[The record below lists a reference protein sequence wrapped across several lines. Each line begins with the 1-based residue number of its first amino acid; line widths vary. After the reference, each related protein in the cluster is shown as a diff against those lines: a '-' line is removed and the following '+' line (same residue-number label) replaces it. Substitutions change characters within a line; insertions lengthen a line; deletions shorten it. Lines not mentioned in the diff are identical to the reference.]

1 MPVTRTS
8 AIGLPRGPL
17 RPSMRHA
24 WHAVAIVPP
33 APPDP
38 ALARRLLDRFGAPA
52 RPWLD
57 ALPALAGELAE
68 RWRLTLDGDV
78 GGGGTAAGR
87 RCRRRDDG
95 RGAVLKLTPEVELA
109 AAEGDALAIWGG
121 RAGAEPGARA
131 GGGVVAEAAGGGRR
145 EHGSGA
151 GGPDPVP
158 ALWARD
164 DAAGALLLEAIGDGR
179 SIADGQRMPP
189 AERVGALLRALHA
202 APTPADDGPSLTVD
216 GARPDGRVRDGRQAR
231 DLARPVPSLRERI
244 DFVFALWL
252 RRRDESDVARAR
264 VPEGLLEA
272 GHAAAAALAE
282 DGRIAP
288 VLLHGDLHPGNV
300 LDGGA
305 TRGLVAIDPRA
316 CAGDPAFDAIDWILW
331 RADGLELVER
341 RIAALAPAAGV
352 EGDRLHAWCAAFAA
366 MVAVSLARQP
376 PARDTEARLATLL
389 TLATPS
395 GPPPARC

>member
-1 MPVTRTS
+1 M
-8 AIGLPRGPL
+8 
-17 RPSMRHA
+17 
-24 WHAVAIVPP
+24 PP

-38 ALARRLLDRFGAPA
+38 ALARRMLDRFGAPA

-57 ALPALAGELAE
+57 ALPAQAAELAE
-68 RWRLTLDGDV
+68 RWRLTLDGDF
-78 GGGGTAAGR
+78 GGGGTAAVL

-109 AAEGDALAIWGG
+109 AAEGDALAVWGG
-121 RAGAEPGARA
+121 RAGAEPGAHAGAVLARAGSAGPREDRARA
-131 GGGVVAEAAGGGRR
+131 GGAG
-145 EHGSGA
+145 
-151 GGPDPVP
+151 PVP

-179 SIADGQRMPP
+179 TIADGRRMPP
-189 AERVGALLRALHA
+189 AERLGALLRALHA
-202 APTPADDGPSLTVD
+202 APTPADDGRWHAVD
-216 GARPDGRVRDGRQAR
+216 DGRPDGQVHDGRHAS

-252 RRRDESDVARAR
+252 RRRDESDAARAR

-272 GHAAAAALAE
+272 GHAAAAALAG

-331 RADGLELVER
+331 QADGLELVER

-352 EGDRLHAWCAAFAA
+352 ECDRLHAWCAAFAA
-366 MVAVSLARQP
+366 IVAVSLARQP
-376 PARDTEARLATLL
+376 PGPDAEARLATLL